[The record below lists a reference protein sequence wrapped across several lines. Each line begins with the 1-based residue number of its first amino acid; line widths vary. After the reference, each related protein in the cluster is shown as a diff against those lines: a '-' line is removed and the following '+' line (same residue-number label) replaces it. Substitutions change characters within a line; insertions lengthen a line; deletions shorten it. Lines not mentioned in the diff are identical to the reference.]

1 MCPRVR
7 RTWHPDDVLRM
18 GVLRAYRFQMDS
30 DENPAGK
37 LSRVRPL
44 MWVAAVAFLAFF
56 VASRGISRLVSR
68 ARR

>member
-1 MCPRVR
+1 
-7 RTWHPDDVLRM
+7 M

-44 MWVAAVAFLAFF
+44 MWVAAVAFLVVF
-56 VASRGISRLVSR
+56 VAS
-68 ARR
+68 